1 MGSRSIRLGLMKYKI
16 IKDSNIRQKVYETEE
31 NRLVIKFLYVNL
43 LNNKSLKEL
52 TKKKLAKYLTKR
64 LNSNISKT
72 RVVRRCVLNGRARV
86 SNRILGISRIKLRDM
101 LKNEIFPG
109 FSKAIW

>member
-1 MGSRSIRLGLMKYKI
+1 MKYKI
-16 IKDSNIRQKVYETEE
+16 IKDKNIREKVYQVEE

-43 LNNKSLKEL
+43 LNNKNLNNL
-52 TKKKLAKYLTKR
+52 TKRKLAKYLTKR
-64 LNSNISKT
+64 IDLKHSKT
-72 RVVRRCVLNGRARV
+72 RVVRRCVLTGRARV